1 MNPNGNIALVQEI
14 MLDFARLTKLES
26 ANAHPRRYLWTDAFA
41 VCNYLEIF
49 SRTNDKIY
57 RDLAL
62 RLVEQVHF
70 TLGRHRSDDARCGWI
85 SDLDEREGAQHPTIG
100 GLRIGK
106 QLNERRPG
114 DPYNERLEWEQDGQ
128 YYHYL
133 TKWMHA
139 LNCVGKVVGDQTYT
153 RWAIELAK
161 TAHSR
166 FTYTP
171 PAGGRKRI
179 YWKMSIDLSYPLVLS
194 MGQHDPIDGFTT
206 YNELQAATGEF
217 RDQSLP
223 NLKLEISDMAE
234 ICRDISLVTVDPLG
248 IGGLLFDA
256 SRLAHSIIQGSL
268 KNVHLLET
276 IVKSAQIGMEAFA
289 TGDSLEYPG
298 ECRLAFR
305 ELGLSIGLY
314 AVENLLR
321 WLEENPS
328 LFYRDSYLY
337 RLVVDFIDYMPI
349 REKIQQFWLDRK
361 NREIGTWIDHREINM
376 VMLATSLAPGGFL
389 MI

>member
-1 MNPNGNIALVQEI
+1 
-14 MLDFARLTKLES
+14 
-26 ANAHPRRYLWTDAFA
+26 
-41 VCNYLEIF
+41 
-49 SRTNDKIY
+49 
-57 RDLAL
+57 
-62 RLVEQVHF
+62 
-70 TLGRHRSDDARCGWI
+70 
-85 SDLDEREGAQHPTIG
+85 
-100 GLRIGK
+100 
-106 QLNERRPG
+106 
-114 DPYNERLEWEQDGQ
+114 
-128 YYHYL
+128 
-133 TKWMHA
+133 
-139 LNCVGKVVGDQTYT
+139 
-153 RWAIELAK
+153 
-161 TAHSR
+161 
-166 FTYTP
+166 
-171 PAGGRKRI
+171 
-179 YWKMSIDLSYPLVLS
+179 
-194 MGQHDPIDGFTT
+194 
-206 YNELQAATGEF
+206 
-217 RDQSLP
+217 
-223 NLKLEISDMAE
+223 MAE

-376 VMLATSLAPGGFL
+376 VMLAISLAPGGFL